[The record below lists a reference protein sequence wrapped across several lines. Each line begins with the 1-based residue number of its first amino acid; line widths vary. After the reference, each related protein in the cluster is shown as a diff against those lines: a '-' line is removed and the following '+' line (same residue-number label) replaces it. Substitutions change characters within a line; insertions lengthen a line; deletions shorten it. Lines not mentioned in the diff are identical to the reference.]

1 MIVETITNNG
11 CTCHI
16 SDDAYRDKTP
26 EEVSRIVRNFSDFI
40 VGEIKGL
47 KGENRLG
54 GRKEDKP
61 MRVRDWIVVG
71 LLMNGLPIAM
81 FLHWLL
87 IGY

>member
-40 VGEIKGL
+40 VGRL
-47 KGENRLG
+47 KDL
-54 GRKEDKP
+54 KEKTP

-71 LLMNGLPIAM
+71 LMMNGLPMAM
-81 FLHWLL
+81 FLHWLVM
-87 IGY
+87 GY

>member
-40 VGEIKGL
+40 VGKLKDLKEKG
-47 KGENRLG
+47 GQAHES
-54 GRKEDKP
+54 
-61 MRVRDWIVVG
+61 
-71 LLMNGLPIAM
+71 
-81 FLHWLL
+81 
-87 IGY
+87 

>member
-40 VGEIKGL
+40 VGKL
-47 KGENRLG
+47 KDLKENRLG